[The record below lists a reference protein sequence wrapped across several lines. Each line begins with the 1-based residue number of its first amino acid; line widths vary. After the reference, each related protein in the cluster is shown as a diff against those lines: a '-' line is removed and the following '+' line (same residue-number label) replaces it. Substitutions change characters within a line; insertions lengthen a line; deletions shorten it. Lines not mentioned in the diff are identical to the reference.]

1 MDILTYRKEQGLS
14 QSAFA
19 GLLTESGSPATQG
32 LISQWEKGAV
42 LVPPERWGVIEQI
55 TAGKVSRYD
64 LRPDVFGP
72 APANDE
78 PTTQPEAAH
87 G

>member
-14 QSAFA
+14 QAAFA
-19 GLLTESGSPATQG
+19 GLLTDSGSPATQS
-32 LISQWEKGAV
+32 LISQWEKGV
-42 LVPPERWGVIEQI
+42 VNVPPERWGVIEQI

-64 LRPDVFGP
+64 LRRDVFGP
-72 APANDE
+72 LPANDE